1 MFKTKKL
8 VSLSVY
14 LVSES
19 IKKRLNFLC
28 MDTIRKDKEKKKKTK
43 ENMRKNS
50 KKASSS
56 FSLK

>member
-28 MDTIRKDKEKKKKTK
+28 MDTIRKDKEKKK
-43 ENMRKNS
+43 N
-50 KKASSS
+50 
-56 FSLK
+56 

>member
-28 MDTIRKDKEKKKKTK
+28 MDTIRKDKEKKKTK